1 MVKTIMHHLKYRRQI
16 MNKKGFTL
24 IELSISVALLS
35 VVIIYLLY
43 FLKTVR
49 DEDEGINAVTEMEL
63 DKAIISKTINSD
75 ILNEGN
81 INNFTCLDGL
91 CTIYYN
97 SGKIKTLKVG
107 DNTVIYKDIT
117 DKSNPITL
125 LNRNTSLN
133 YRISLP
139 RTLTTIHKIII
150 YSDENNE
157 YNIDLVSAK

>member
-1 MVKTIMHHLKYRRQI
+1 

-49 DEDEGINAVTEMEL
+49 DEDEGINAV
-63 DKAIISKTINSD
+63 SD
-75 ILNEGN
+75 ILNEDN

-139 RTLTTIHKIII
+139 RSLTTIYKIII

-157 YNIDLVSAK
+157 YNIDLVSSK

>member
-1 MVKTIMHHLKYRRQI
+1 

-75 ILNEGN
+75 ILN
-81 INNFTCLDGL
+81 
-91 CTIYYN
+91 
-97 SGKIKTLKVG
+97 V
-107 DNTVIYKDIT
+107 
-117 DKSNPITL
+117 
-125 LNRNTSLN
+125 
-133 YRISLP
+133 
-139 RTLTTIHKIII
+139 
-150 YSDENNE
+150 
-157 YNIDLVSAK
+157 

>member
-1 MVKTIMHHLKYRRQI
+1 

-49 DEDEGINAVTEMEL
+49 DEDVGINAVTEMEL

-75 ILNEGN
+75 ILNEDN

-107 DNTVIYKDIT
+107 DNTVICNFT
-117 DKSNPITL
+117 
-125 LNRNTSLN
+125 
-133 YRISLP
+133 
-139 RTLTTIHKIII
+139 
-150 YSDENNE
+150 
-157 YNIDLVSAK
+157 